1 MVDPI
6 LVQRLQLLEDVWRLR
21 FPLLS
26 RDVDIRRCI
35 GDFGRRFPSLDL
47 ISPFLSGFQIFRD
60 GCQIALDRSH
70 CAHLFILVLV
80 LPQRFFD
87 VGLDVLRQDAV
98 RLSKRLGGA
107 NNAFQRRSE
116 YATSN

>member
-1 MVDPI
+1 MIDPI
-6 LVQRLQLLEDVWRLR
+6 LVQRLQLLEDVRSLR

-26 RDVDIRRCI
+26 RDFDIRSGI

-47 ISPFLSGFQIFRD
+47 VGPFLSGFQILRD
-60 GCQIALDRSH
+60 GCQVALDRSH
-70 CAHLFILVLV
+70 CSHLFVFVLV

-87 VGLDVLRQDAV
+87 VGLDVLRQGAM

-107 NNAFQRRSE
+107 DNAFQWRSE